1 MSTFCKLSQTWVS
14 KIDGIWVLVRTVILE
29 LGMFMKYSYRMS
41 KSSQGI
47 LKPVEINKYM
57 MKWKLNSAHNDQIQK
72 FLKFRNV
79 ANNK

>member
-1 MSTFCKLSQTWVS
+1 
-14 KIDGIWVLVRTVILE
+14 
-29 LGMFMKYSYRMS
+29 MKYSYRMS

-57 MKWKLNSAHNDQIQK
+57 MKWKLNSAHNDQIYK

-79 ANNK
+79 ANNKWNLPYQILKTSVCGF